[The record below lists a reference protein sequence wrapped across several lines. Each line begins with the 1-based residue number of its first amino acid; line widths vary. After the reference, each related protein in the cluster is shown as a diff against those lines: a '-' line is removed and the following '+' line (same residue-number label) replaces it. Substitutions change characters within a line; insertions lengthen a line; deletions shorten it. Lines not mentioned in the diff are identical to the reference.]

1 MSYGIESIPTS
12 FHLMTTLSTTPLYN
26 VGYRGLVLFMFFHL
40 APATGLFQRNIP
52 VRPPRSELKLTLMI

>member
-1 MSYGIESIPTS
+1 MSYGIDSTLVS

-40 APATGLFQRNIP
+40 APATGLFQCNIFAGH
-52 VRPPRSELKLTLMI
+52 SF